1 VSEPRY
7 VRAQVRRPDPEK
19 NDPGEIGEG
28 VFTVEGNRLHV
39 EDLQGRELGTQLL
52 RPGDDIEA
60 AARKILRESHG
71 RHSSFYDPIPYGR
84 ALN

>member
-1 VSEPRY
+1 MTPAKSA
-7 VRAQVRRPDPEK
+7 RACLRSK
-19 NDPGEIGEG
+19 ATY
-28 VFTVEGNRLHV
+28 FTSKICRVAR
-39 EDLQGRELGTQLL
+39 LGTQLL